1 MADFTTQ
8 YMGLYLKNPIVAASS
23 SYTSD
28 VKHLKELEKNGVA
41 AVVLKSIF
49 EEEIL
54 NGFNESL
61 DLDDRFNSSLE
72 FLDYYDYELK
82 QESLDKY
89 IQLIEDAKDA
99 LTIPVIA
106 SINCVSSLEWTEF
119 AEKFEKA
126 GADGIELNIFILPSD
141 TKKSARE
148 IEEEYLKIIKKVK
161 SVVSIPVAIKIG
173 PYFTNIS
180 EMIRNID
187 KEDVS
192 ALVLFNRSYSPDYD
206 INKLEITSSNIYS
219 SPEDYTLPL
228 RWIALNYKKVTCS
241 LAASTGVHN
250 GETMIKMILAGADVV
265 QVASTVFI
273 NGPKQISSML
283 TDLDKWMNKKD
294 YLNID
299 QFRGLLSSNDTRNPA
314 EFERVQF
321 MKYFSGKKI

>member
-28 VKHLKELEKNGVA
+28 IKHLKELEKNGVS

-89 IQLIEDAKDA
+89 IQLIEDAKEA

-106 SINCVSSLEWTEF
+106 SINCISAQEWTEF

-141 TKKSARE
+141 TKKTATE
-148 IEEEYLKIIKKVK
+148 IEQEYLKIIKKVK
-161 SVVSIPVAIKIG
+161 SAVSIPVAIKIG

-180 EMIRNID
+180 EMLRKID
-187 KEDVS
+187 KEGVS
-192 ALVLFNRSYSPDYD
+192 AMVLFNRTYSPDYD
-206 INKLEITSSNIYS
+206 IDKLEITSSNIYS
-219 SPEDYTLPL
+219 SPKDYTLPL
-228 RWIALNYKKVTCS
+228 RWIALNYKKLNCS
-241 LAASTGVHN
+241 FAASTGIHD
-250 GETMIKMILAGADVV
+250 GDTMIKLLLAGADVV

-273 NGPKQISSML
+273 NGPEQINKML
-283 TDLDKWMNKKD
+283 TRLEEWMHKKNL
-294 YLNID
+294 LNIN
-299 QFRGLLSSNDTRNPA
+299 QFRGELSSNDTRNPA